1 MPGRMA
7 TLPSRPAGASA
18 PLPNPWVEAIAAYV
32 PGKAALGQG
41 GRAPAKLSANE
52 NPLGPPP
59 AAIEA
64 AAATLARAH
73 IYPDGA
79 STALREA
86 LGAKYGLD
94 PARIL
99 CGAGSDELLQLAATA
114 FAGPG
119 DEVLFPAHAFAVY
132 PIAAQRVGAT
142 PVEAPDRDWTADVD
156 SLLAAVTPR
165 TRILFLANPN
175 NPTGTMVSAAEVARL
190 HAGLRPDI
198 LLVLDSAY
206 AEYLDRPDYDDGL
219 ALSQSAPNVLTTR
232 TFSKIH
238 ALAAL
243 RVGWCHGPAPVIAAM
258 DKVRGPFNTTTAGIA
273 AAVAALA
280 DDAAVERARAHN
292 RQWRDWLFAELS
304 RLSNHGIRAIPSV
317 ANFVMLV
324 FPQEGPLT
332 AGAAFRALAEAGF
345 MTRWLAPQGMDQC
358 LRISVGTAEE
368 TQGVA
373 AALHAWVEGAAG

>member
-1 MPGRMA
+1 MA
-7 TLPSRPAGASA
+7 TAPIDLTLPAA
-18 PLPNPWVEAIAAYV
+18 PRPNPWVEAIATYV
-32 PGKAALGQG
+32 PGKAALGPG
-41 GRAPAKLSANE
+41 GRMPAKLSANE

-73 IYPDGA
+73 LYPDGT
-79 STALREA
+79 STPLREA
-86 LGAKYGLD
+86 LAAKFNLD
-94 PARIL
+94 PTRIL

-119 DEVLFPAHAFAVY
+119 DEVLFARHSFAVY
-132 PIAAQRVGAT
+132 PISARRVGAT
-142 PVEAPDRDWTADVD
+142 PVEAPDRDWAADVD
-156 SLLAAVTPR
+156 ALLAAVTPR
-165 TRILFLANPN
+165 TRILYLANPN
-175 NPTGTMVSAAEVARL
+175 NPTGTMLSAAEVARL
-190 HAGLRPDI
+190 HAGLRPDV

-219 ALSQSAPNVLTTR
+219 ELSRTAANVLTTR

-238 ALAAL
+238 ALAAF
-243 RVGWCHGPAPVIAAM
+243 RVGWCHGPAAVITAM

-292 RQWRDWLFAELS
+292 HEWRDWLFAQCA
-304 RLSNHGIRAIPSV
+304 RLSNHGVRAVPSV

-324 FPQEGPLT
+324 FPKDGPVT
-332 AGAAFRALAEAGF
+332 AGGAFRALADAGF
-345 MTRWLAPQGMDQC
+345 MTRWLTPQGMDDC

-368 TQGVA
+368 TLGVA
-373 AALHAWVEGAAG
+373 AALEAYVHGAAG

>member
-1 MPGRMA
+1 MA
-7 TLPSRPAGASA
+7 TLLRPAPAA
-18 PLPNPWVEAIAAYV
+18 PPAGPAPNPWVEAIAAYV
-32 PGKAALGQG
+32 PGRAALAAG
-41 GRAPAKLSANE
+41 GRPPAKLSANE
-52 NPLGPPP
+52 NPLGPAP
-59 AAIEA
+59 AALEA

-73 IYPDGA
+73 LYPDGA

-119 DEVLFPAHAFAVY
+119 DEVLFARHSFAVY
-132 PIAAQRVGAT
+132 PIAAQRVGAV

-156 SLLAAVTPR
+156 ALLAAVTPR

-175 NPTGTMVSAAEVARL
+175 NPTGTMLPATEVARL

-206 AEYLDRPDYDDGL
+206 AEYLDRSDYGDGL
-219 ALSQSAPNVLTTR
+219 ALSLTAPNVLTTR

-292 RQWRDWLFAELS
+292 RQWRDWLFAQCAGLA
-304 RLSNHGIRAIPSV
+304 NHGIRAVPSV

-324 FPQEGPLT
+324 FPREGALT
-332 AGAAFRALAEAGF
+332 AGAAFHALAEAGY
-345 MTRWLAPQGMDQC
+345 MTRWLRPQGMEEC

-373 AALHAWVEGAAG
+373 AALRAWVETMAC

>member
-1 MPGRMA
+1 MASMPVD
-7 TLPSRPAGASA
+7 PPPAA
-18 PLPNPWVEAIAAYV
+18 PRANPWVEAIAAYV
-32 PGKAALGQG
+32 PGKAALGPG
-41 GRAPAKLSANE
+41 GRALAKLSANE

-59 AAIEA
+59 AALKA
-64 AAATLARAH
+64 AAATLEHAH
-73 IYPDGA
+73 LYPDGA
-79 STALREA
+79 ATALREA
-86 LGAKYGLD
+86 LAARFGLD

-119 DEVLFPAHAFAVY
+119 DEVLFPDHAFAVY
-132 PIAAQRVGAT
+132 PIAARRVGAR
-142 PVEAPDRDWTADVD
+142 PVAAPDRDYVADVD

-175 NPTGTMVSAAEVARL
+175 NPTGTMLSADEVARL

-198 LLVLDSAY
+198 LLVLDAAY

-219 ALSQSAPNVLTTR
+219 ALSRTAPNVLTTR

-243 RVGWCHGPAPVIAAM
+243 RVGWCHGPAAVIAAM

-280 DDAAVERARAHN
+280 DEAAVERARAHN
-292 RQWRDWLFAELS
+292 ARWRDWLFEECR

-324 FPQEGPLT
+324 FPKDGPVT
-332 AGAAFRALAEAGF
+332 AGAAFAALAQAGY
-345 MTRWLAPQGMDQC
+345 MTRWLSPQGMEDC

-373 AALHAWVEGAAG
+373 AALAAFVEGAAA